1 MYRLQALKKF
11 YAGFCKLEELIALIL
26 LAGITILV
34 FISALMRY
42 IKMPLNWAQDVALVA
57 FAWMIFT
64 GSDVAIRGAGLIGI
78 DIIVKHFPAAVR
90 KALDVVFKVIII
102 VFLCVL
108 VRYGWTMTLTSWARQ
123 ITTLHISYGWVYL
136 SVPVG
141 ALLMLISTITKLVE
155 RIRTPADQEV
165 AHEEG
170 RDLA

>member
-1 MYRLQALKKF
+1 MCHLQALKKF
-11 YAGFCKLEELIALIL
+11 YAGFCRLEELIALLL

-34 FISALMRY
+34 FVSALMRY

-64 GSDVAIRGAGLIGI
+64 GSDVAIRGSGLIGI
-78 DIIVKHFPAAVR
+78 DIIAKHFPAGVR
-90 KALDVVFKVIII
+90 KSLVIVFKVIIMA
-102 VFLCVL
+102 FLCVL
-108 VRYGWTMTLTSWARQ
+108 VVNGYTMTLTSWARQ

-141 ALLMLISTITKLVE
+141 ALLMLISTAIKLVE
-155 RIRTPADQEV
+155 RVRTPAGQEI

>member
-1 MYRLQALKKF
+1 MQALKKL

-34 FISALMRY
+34 FVSALMRY

>member
-1 MYRLQALKKF
+1 MQALKKF
-11 YAGFCKLEELIALIL
+11 YAAFCKLEEFIALVL

-34 FISALMRY
+34 FVSALMRY

-78 DIIVKHFPAAVR
+78 DLIVKHFPAVVR
-90 KALDVVFKVIII
+90 KALDIIFKVIII
-102 VFLCVL
+102 AFLCVL
-108 VRYGWTMTLTSWARQ
+108 VVNGYTMTVTSWARQ
-123 ITTLHISYGWVYL
+123 ITTLHISYSWVYL

-141 ALLMLISTITKLVE
+141 AFLMIISTTIKLVE

-165 AHEEG
+165 AHEQG
-170 RDLA
+170 RDLG